1 MSINLNLEFHCAP
14 RGDKYIEEILYKYK
28 SLNIGF
34 VEIFKKKHI
43 TAMETQIWFASK
55 IFFSSWFAQ
64 VHFTVGNEPCLGPG
78 LLKIIRL
85 VHTLGQVRLI
95 KG

>member
-1 MSINLNLEFHCAP
+1 MSSNLNLEFHCAP

-43 TAMETQIWFASK
+43 TAMETQI
-55 IFFSSWFAQ
+55 
-64 VHFTVGNEPCLGPG
+64 
-78 LLKIIRL
+78 
-85 VHTLGQVRLI
+85 
-95 KG
+95 